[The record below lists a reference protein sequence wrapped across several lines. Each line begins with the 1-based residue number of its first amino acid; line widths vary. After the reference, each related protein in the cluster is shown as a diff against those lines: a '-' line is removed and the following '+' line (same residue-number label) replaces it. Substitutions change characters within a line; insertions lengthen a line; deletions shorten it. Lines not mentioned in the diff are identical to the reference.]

1 MAHITASTG
10 GGGGSGGKDAAN
22 MYRVGDYVSA
32 VQTGYLVIRYK
43 VESVRKSMC
52 PPD

>member
-22 MYRVGDYVSA
+22 MYRVGDYVSNSSSCRF
-32 VQTGYLVIRYK
+32 GPK
-43 VESVRKSMC
+43 NRKIMRV
-52 PPD
+52 PRF